1 MIDDERRPPAR
12 HMSATLELGAPA
24 RALVAVPSR
33 DDADAS
39 TSRWYAATN
48 ALREGR
54 NFLRLIERD
63 VETKTAVVSRSI
75 ALDHRAC
82 EDVDVN
88 ASATQAVVT
97 YEDIGREVRRSRGA
111 CVVSG
116 SLGGGGERDATTQ
129 ETPGAPSVLELR
141 AEKGDDERE
150 FETVKCARFNASGET
165 VMTVDEFAA
174 RAWRRREDGGFAS
187 SSKTS
192 TRSDA
197 SRSDIIGGMNTR
209 QDGVSGGAW
218 DPHEPESFAC
228 GVDADVVVF
237 DARSARRAQTVERA
251 HARQTRDVRY
261 NPNTPHE
268 MMTCGDDGLLKFW
281 DARAHERALKV
292 IAGHDHWIWSCAY
305 NPVYAALALTASSDG
320 TVRVWC
326 DDDALPSD
334 ATASS
339 TSARERGV
347 SSVRQIDRRTCKD
360 FVSARACAWSASDPW
375 AHAAV
380 TADGAV
386 LLGEVPREEKYRILL

>member
-12 HMSATLELGAPA
+12 QMSATLELGAPA

>member
-1 MIDDERRPPAR
+1 
-12 HMSATLELGAPA
+12 
-24 RALVAVPSR
+24 
-33 DDADAS
+33 
-39 TSRWYAATN
+39 
-48 ALREGR
+48 
-54 NFLRLIERD
+54 
-63 VETKTAVVSRSI
+63 
-75 ALDHRAC
+75 
-82 EDVDVN
+82 
-88 ASATQAVVT
+88 
-97 YEDIGREVRRSRGA
+97 
-111 CVVSG
+111 
-116 SLGGGGERDATTQ
+116 
-129 ETPGAPSVLELR
+129 
-141 AEKGDDERE
+141 
-150 FETVKCARFNASGET
+150 
-165 VMTVDEFAA
+165 MTVDEFAA

-218 DPHEPESFAC
+218 DPHEPESYAC

-339 TSARERGV
+339 MSARERGV

>member
-1 MIDDERRPPAR
+1 
-12 HMSATLELGAPA
+12 MSATLELGAPA

>member
-1 MIDDERRPPAR
+1 
-12 HMSATLELGAPA
+12 MSTTLELGAPA
-24 RALVAVPSR
+24 RALVAVPSH
-33 DDADAS
+33 DDVDAS

-48 ALREGR
+48 ALREGG

-75 ALDHRAC
+75 ALEHRAC

-88 ASATQAVVT
+88 ASATQAVVA
-97 YEDIGREVRRSRGA
+97 YEDVGREVRRSRGV
-111 CVVSG
+111 CVISG
-116 SLGGGGERDATTQ
+116 RLGGGGDEDGEE
-129 ETPGAPSVLELR
+129 ETLGARSVIELR
-141 AEKGDDERE
+141 AERGDDERE

-165 VMTVDEFAA
+165 VMTVDEFNA

-209 QDGVSGGAW
+209 QDGVSSGTW

-237 DARSARRAQTVERA
+237 DARSARRAQIVERA

-261 NPNTPHE
+261 NPNKPHE

-292 IAGHDHWIWSCAY
+292 IAGHEHWIWSCAY
-305 NPVYAALALTASSDG
+305 NPVYDALALTASSDG

-339 TSARERGV
+339 TSARDRGV
-347 SSVRQIDRRTCKD
+347 SSVRMIDRRTCKN

-375 AHAAV
+375 AHASAS
-380 TADGAV
+380 ADGTV

>member
-1 MIDDERRPPAR
+1 
-12 HMSATLELGAPA
+12 MSATLELGAPA

-150 FETVKCARFNASGET
+150 FETVKYARFNASGET

-339 TSARERGV
+339 MSARERGV

>member
-1 MIDDERRPPAR
+1 
-12 HMSATLELGAPA
+12 MSATLELGAPA

-97 YEDIGREVRRSRGA
+97 YEDVGREVRRSRGA

-116 SLGGGGERDATTQ
+116 ALGGGGGDATKE

-380 TADGAV
+380 TTDGAV

>member
-1 MIDDERRPPAR
+1 
-12 HMSATLELGAPA
+12 MSATLELGAPA

-116 SLGGGGERDATTQ
+116 SLGGGGERDATTR

-174 RAWRRREDGGFAS
+174 RAWKRREDGGFAS

-339 TSARERGV
+339 TRARERGV

-375 AHAAV
+375 VHAAV

>member
-1 MIDDERRPPAR
+1 
-12 HMSATLELGAPA
+12 MSATLELGAPA

-339 TSARERGV
+339 MSARERGV

>member
-1 MIDDERRPPAR
+1 
-12 HMSATLELGAPA
+12 MSATLELGAPA

-174 RAWRRREDGGFAS
+174 RAWKRREDGGFAS

>member
-1 MIDDERRPPAR
+1 
-12 HMSATLELGAPA
+12 MSATLELGAPA

-97 YEDIGREVRRSRGA
+97 YEDVGREVRRSRGA

-116 SLGGGGERDATTQ
+116 SLGGGGGERDATMKE

-174 RAWRRREDGGFAS
+174 RAWRRREDGSFAS

-251 HARQTRDVRY
+251 HVRQTRDVRY
-261 NPNTPHE
+261 NPNIPHE